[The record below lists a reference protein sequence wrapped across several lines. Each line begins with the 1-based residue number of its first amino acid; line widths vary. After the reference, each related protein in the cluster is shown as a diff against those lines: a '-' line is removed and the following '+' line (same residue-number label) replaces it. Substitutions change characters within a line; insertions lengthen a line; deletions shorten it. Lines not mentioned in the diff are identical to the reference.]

1 MRVRA
6 ANQREM
12 ATQRSSPTS
21 GKGRKDPPGW
31 NRDYAELENET
42 AALLSSIRGKPSGS
56 SVTQVAPVMSV
67 RTRKRDASPRRRKGK
82 RPAPQQP
89 GVPPTSASDSGIYGE
104 NSVQASQQHSNSF
117 AGLILRE
124 TEDSLAGITDD
135 ILGSTGSF
143 AANSLQRTRRV
154 SVKKKRRALS
164 KSKSRR
170 QSEDSVR
177 QRLNHNPLASKTRGM
192 GRSRTSAEESH
203 EVDDGDFQGGGS
215 SHSSSSTPR
224 EEVEP
229 DGSEEGSVADKRREE
244 EEAERVAELE
254 RVRQEEK
261 KLRDLS
267 FREEETRVRK
277 GVDGFVPHPVT
288 KVAPARVELETE
300 KLRLQNI
307 EQSIAQR
314 EMGREMALAQRDQR
328 LDEMT
333 AAEEIQRVFRGFLG
347 RRKARVKR
355 KEQDLGY
362 SHAMLPPLHP
372 AMGSPKKFPRN
383 KLPIETPSDADD
395 FGYLRP
401 ASDSLGKRLPKII
414 DRPQSAG
421 SIATSRSS
429 TSSSSSTDLDVDDVA
444 PAEITPRLFL
454 PDGSPDVK
462 LRETVRNALKVSRFD
477 SVSTLLASG
486 PMARRIKNAAKGV
499 GGIRGGKKGH
509 VAYTPGV
516 KGAAKSVDGGQPL
529 VSIMVDRD
537 GKPKSKGVKKAK
549 AAMHDGPPAMFE
561 VEHPGFDAAD
571 PTGENKARQE
581 ALDDIAPK
589 TATGKKKT
597 RQVCFACWSAGDD
610 MVKRCEMHNRE
621 LDELEAAGK
630 DPDESILMCSCWD
643 VNALRR
649 RYRAEELQEVFAKA
663 VSSLRWD
670 LNRKQFVTVVECRHP
685 IYRML
690 NAFILLLNKRKT
702 RIDHARAWFRSII
715 EEVRNGKVK
724 SFSEEQANKSKMLK
738 LKNSLLNFA
747 WVQRAAKEVYRQHP
761 RPPTTEMEMSGLVGA
776 AELRHTIKFGILI
789 IAPPTP
795 VPVILYK
802 MRYYDL
808 PAAVYCRVPKPSHV
822 FSPYEGE
829 ESKGKGFLENRFMP
843 EKDPKSWLEQLSR
856 TWSEHAVD
864 KAIEEVYQSA
874 PPVERY
880 RTKYPRAV
888 TIKYANFLRKQA
900 KKNLAM
906 GGLPAI
912 AILNQKVSTLIPPQ
926 YGNFVVIDRRSI
938 APKLRE
944 NVSSDFPTLQPWDPP
959 PPCSCRAL
967 VSALDDRVVPTITV
981 STCAYGAP
989 KPLKKAVT
997 LEDAE
1002 SIGGVQD
1009 EDGDAEEEEE
1019 EEVDREALDD
1029 GDLGL
1034 QSMDNW
1040 TLCIR
1045 LYNGENRPEQT
1056 GESAYTGFRTT
1067 SRTVGLPQDPV
1078 TSASGFTP
1086 SVDVA
1091 IPNRAGNHGTVC
1103 SQADIN
1109 YPFCIPST
1117 RPNTMYDFYELL
1129 VNDKCSSN
1137 QACCFTVLGKQDPG
1151 DFGIKNNMKGDLGL
1165 LHTKV
1170 YRSFGFIQT
1179 SNIEE
1184 FKTPEGVSYWYDPRT
1199 GETVWEKP
1207 LDEESDDEGEYEPLE
1222 RGDDEPVEPR
1232 YSEKHMRKH
1241 LLANYEKGE
1250 DSDSMKEMK
1259 ELSKISIGSL
1269 KELPGP
1275 QVAKGLMP
1283 IGMGMPTPP
1292 SSSRGKQGDDALI
1305 HRTDPSGQFKTH
1317 SRVKGTPRGEGGQD
1331 LPQSTSAAIGG
1342 KVPPVPTL
1350 PVPTPTPAPV
1360 EGPTPRT
1367 LSMPQEEGPSVQPHS
1382 LQSFA
1387 PKPHAQEQV
1396 AQTPAEQQQN
1406 MLEFFANALQN
1417 VFPMVQQQQQNGQ
1430 SNPEEMLRL
1439 GLGLGLGI
1447 ALRSSQNGGNM
1458 TIVNE
1463 PKQQQTESSAQRSAD
1478 SLNISQSMPK
1488 QHKKAAPELSMVPK
1502 VRVEPNKMRRVLP
1515 KATPSPDE
1523 LEEIERMAPPQ
1534 DVIVQEYSTHAAAT
1548 EMVTFKPVGHKET
1561 NPVKRSA
1568 VSLPEGFIASVFESH
1583 TGKQHVDYLPA
1594 TSNINVPREVG
1605 VVKPNPIAG
1614 VWEKKG
1620 FDPWSDGKDPYS
1632 TCFVPSLNFDED
1644 DVAKKPEGDMVDEEG
1659 LSKMQLELKQK
1670 NKEEQDIK
1678 FIFSCARHG
1687 KFREIEEA
1695 FDQPDWTVDIN
1706 AQDATGATLLQTAC
1720 QNGNKRIVKFCMR
1733 RGADINKTNLAG
1745 NTPLHYCFA
1754 YGFESLGEYLMEKGA
1769 DDSIQNA
1776 DGLTCY
1782 EGLNMDSVE
1791 QI

>member
-1 MRVRA
+1 
-6 ANQREM
+6 M
-12 ATQRSSPTS
+12 AQPVSPHQ
-21 GKGRKDPPGW
+21 KGRRNPPGW

-42 AALLSSIRGKPSGS
+42 AALLSSIRSTPSTSKS
-56 SVTQVAPVMSV
+56 SAKSPKS
-67 RTRKRDASPRRRKGK
+67 RKRGRRFHKEERGAWASPSSKPRGKKRKASETKSNSSAASVNTRRR
-82 RPAPQQP
+82 A
-89 GVPPTSASDSGIYGE
+89 
-104 NSVQASQQHSNSF
+104 NSMTEEDDQEKKEDSF
-117 AGLILRE
+117 ASLILRE
-124 TEDSLAGITDD
+124 TDETLSSAISDNVFGGAGSEV
-135 ILGSTGSF
+135 GRSTKKAF
-143 AANSLQRTRRV
+143 
-154 SVKKKRRALS
+154 VKRKRRGKKQRA
-164 KSKSRR
+164 KSVSSRR
-170 QSEDSVR
+170 KAEEGIR
-177 QRLNHNPLASKTRGM
+177 KRLSHNPLASSS
-192 GRSRTSAEESH
+192 SRQS
-203 EVDDGDFQGGGS
+203 FN
-215 SHSSSSTPR
+215 SSSSSAANSNMHDSATAGGDSSSTGSTPR
-224 EEVEP
+224 DEVEP
-229 DGSEEGSVADKRREE
+229 DGSEEGEESVDNNIKL
-244 EEAERVAELE
+244 EEAERLIELE
-254 RVRQEEK
+254 RIRAEEK

-267 FREEETRVRK
+267 FREEESRVRK
-277 GVDGFVPHPVT
+277 GVDGFVPHAVT
-288 KVAPARVELETE
+288 HVKPARAELQQEQQRLESVENT
-300 KLRLQNI
+300 
-307 EQSIAQR
+307 IAQR
-314 EMGREMALAQRDQR
+314 NIEKQNALSRRDNR
-328 LDEMT
+328 LDEMH
-333 AAEEIQRVFRGFLG
+333 AAGEIQRIFRGFCG
-347 RRKARVKR
+347 RRRARLKKKEKA
-355 KEQDLGY
+355 LGY
-362 SHAMLPPLHP
+362 SHSMLPPLHP
-372 AMGSPKKFPRN
+372 TLGSPKSFNRN
-383 KLPIETPSDADD
+383 DLPIETPTDNDD

-401 ASDSLGKRLPKII
+401 ENDRKKLPNINQE
-414 DRPQSAG
+414 RPQSA
-421 SIATSRSS
+421 SSSVTSA
-429 TSSSSSTDLDVDDVA
+429 SSSSSSDLDFEDA
-444 PAEITPRLFL
+444 MPAETTPRLFL

-486 PMARRIKNAAKGV
+486 PMARRINKAARKS
-499 GGIRGGKKGH
+499 GIRKKQSHVPYSPGLKGGRSASSEDNSMVAVIVDKDNKPKKRSGKK
-509 VAYTPGV
+509 
-516 KGAAKSVDGGQPL
+516 KGSAAS
-529 VSIMVDRD
+529 SF
-537 GKPKSKGVKKAK
+537 
-549 AAMHDGPPAMFE
+549 DGPPAMYE

-571 PTGENKARQE
+571 PSGEEKARKS
-581 ALDDIAPK
+581 ASDNAAPR

-621 LDELEAAGK
+621 LDEMEAAGK
-630 DPDESILMCSCWD
+630 DVDESILMCACWD

-649 RYRAEELQEVFAKA
+649 RYRAEEIQEVFAKA

-690 NAFILLLNKRKT
+690 NAFVLMLNKRKT

-747 WVQRAAKEVYRQHP
+747 WVQRAAKEVWKSHP
-761 RPPTTEMEMSGLVGA
+761 RAPTTEMEMSGLVGA
-776 AELRHTIKFGILI
+776 AELRHTLNYGLLI
-789 IAPPTP
+789 VAPPTP
-795 VPVILYK
+795 VPVLLYR

-808 PAAVYCRVPKPSHV
+808 PAPVYCRVPKPSHV
-822 FSPYEGE
+822 FSPYEGKE
-829 ESKGKGFLENRFMP
+829 AKGTGFFENRYMR
-843 EKDPKSWLEQLSR
+843 EDDGKAWLEQLSR
-856 TWSEHAVD
+856 TWSSHSVD
-864 KAIEEVYQSA
+864 KAVQEVYQSA

-880 RTKYPRAV
+880 RTKYPRSV
-888 TIKYANFLRKQA
+888 TIKYANFMRKQT

-959 PPCSCRAL
+959 PACSCRAL

-981 STCAYGAP
+981 STCAFGAP
-989 KPLKKAVT
+989 KPLKKSIKST
-997 LEDAE
+997 ED
-1002 SIGGVQD
+1002 QD
-1009 EDGDAEEEEE
+1009 DDADQE

-1029 GDLGL
+1029 GDIALL
-1034 QSMDNW
+1034 SIDNW
-1040 TLCIR
+1040 TLCVR
-1045 LYNGENRPEQT
+1045 LYSGENRPEQT

-1067 SRTVGLPQDPV
+1067 SRAGGLPEDAI
-1078 TSASGFTP
+1078 TSANGFTP

-1179 SNIEE
+1179 SSIEE
-1184 FKTPEGVSYWYDPRT
+1184 FKTAEGVSYWYDPRT

-1207 LDEESDDEGEYEPLE
+1207 LDEDSDEEDELEPLE
-1222 RGDDEPVEPR
+1222 RGDDEPMEPR
-1232 YSEKHMRKH
+1232 YSEKMMRKH

-1250 DSDSMKEMK
+1250 DSDTMKEML
-1259 ELSKISIGSL
+1259 ELNKISVGLL

-1275 QVAKGLMP
+1275 QVARGKKPVGASLSIPMD
-1283 IGMGMPTPP
+1283 
-1292 SSSRGKQGDDALI
+1292 SSRGKLGDDALI
-1305 HRTDPSGQFKTH
+1305 HQTDPNGQFKTH
-1317 SRVKGTPRGEGGQD
+1317 NRIKGTPRSTPRSENPTLQMSEPPSSTFNSKMPHV
-1331 LPQSTSAAIGG
+1331 PQ
-1342 KVPPVPTL
+1342 L
-1350 PVPTPTPAPV
+1350 PVPKPTPAPV
-1360 EGPTPRT
+1360 EGPTPRH
-1367 LSMPQEEGPSVQPHS
+1367 LSQAGPETEGPMPHKFPQTGA
-1382 LQSFA
+1382 L
-1387 PKPHAQEQV
+1387 EQV
-1396 AQTPAEQQQN
+1396 ARTPAQQQQN
-1406 MLEFFANALQN
+1406 MMEFFAAALKN
-1417 VFPMVQQQQQNGQ
+1417 VLPMVQQQQQQNGNQ
-1430 SNPEEMLRL
+1430 QPDDMLRL

-1447 ALRSSQNGGNM
+1447 AMRNAQNGVSDQSSKLPGGPSFVPSTGPSTGAM
-1458 TIVNE
+1458 SKKPITGPSMGTMVKRDPNE
-1463 PKQQQTESSAQRSAD
+1463 
-1478 SLNISQSMPK
+1478 
-1488 QHKKAAPELSMVPK
+1488 
-1502 VRVEPNKMRRVLP
+1502 MRRVLP

-1523 LEEIERMAPPQ
+1523 LEELERLPPPK
-1534 DVIVQEYSTHAAAT
+1534 DVIVQEYTTHAAAT

-1605 VVKPNPIAG
+1605 VVKPNAIAG

-1644 DVAKKPEGDMVDEEG
+1644 DVAKKPEGEHVDDEG

-1670 NKEEQDIK
+1670 NKEEQDLK

-1695 FDQPDWTVDIN
+1695 FDQPDWTVDVN
-1706 AQDATGATLLQTAC
+1706 AQDATGATLLQIAC
-1720 QNGNKRIVKFCMR
+1720 QNGNKRITKFCLR
-1733 RGADINKTNLAG
+1733 RGSDINKVNLAG

-1769 DDSIQNA
+1769 DDAIQNA

-1782 EGLNMDSVE
+1782 EGLNMESVE